1 MTTTSDND
9 NLEKL
14 EEVLGVHF
22 KNKNLLRQALI
33 HRSYLNEH
41 PKLPLQHNERL
52 EFLGDAV
59 LELAVSEHLYKN
71 LNKPEGEMTNLRAAL
86 VNTNNLSG
94 IAKKLGIEDYL
105 WLSKG
110 EKKDTG
116 RAREVLLANALEA
129 IIGATYLDKG
139 FETARDFIKKN
150 ILIPCLPK
158 LLQKKVI
165 KDAKSYFQEIVQEKI
180 GVTPSYQVIKEW
192 GPDHKKQFEVG
203 VYLDKKLIATG
214 QGFSIKEAEEKAAE
228 KAIEDL
234 NPKSQITNSKSQI
247 TNKS

>member
-1 MTTTSDND
+1 MLKT
-9 NLEKL
+9 
-14 EEVLGVHF
+14 
-22 KNKNLLRQALI
+22 
-33 HRSYLNEH
+33 
-41 PKLPLQHNERL
+41 
-52 EFLGDAV
+52 
-59 LELAVSEHLYKN
+59 
-71 LNKPEGEMTNLRAAL
+71 
-86 VNTNNLSG
+86 
-94 IAKKLGIEDYL
+94 GIEDYL
-105 WLSKG
+105 WLSR

-139 FETARDFIKKN
+139 FEAARDFIKKN

-203 VYLDKKLIATG
+203 VYLDKNLLLRAGDFLSRRQKRKR
-214 QGFSIKEAEEKAAE
+214 QKK
-228 KAIEDL
+228 
-234 NPKSQITNSKSQI
+234 P
-247 TNKS
+247 